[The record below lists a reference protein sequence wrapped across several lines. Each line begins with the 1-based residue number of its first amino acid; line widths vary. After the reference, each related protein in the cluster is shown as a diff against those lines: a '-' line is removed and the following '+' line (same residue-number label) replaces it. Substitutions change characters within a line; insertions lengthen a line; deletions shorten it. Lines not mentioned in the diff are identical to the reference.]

1 MVDTDAIPGP
11 RITAEELEAAVV
23 RREFVVQFQPK
34 VERAGET
41 GEWRTTEAEAL
52 IRWRHPEYGL
62 LGPGAFLP
70 AAERLGRIA
79 ELDELVLRNLLRNL
93 RKWRA
98 RGLALKGCMNL
109 APVELADA
117 ALPWRYAQIVE
128 QYGLACADV
137 TLEIAESAVTEPD
150 FAGRRVVSALRRQ
163 GFRISL
169 DDFGAAA
176 SSLKAFGALEFDEI
190 KIDASMLAHARANEM
205 SRKALA
211 AITGLAHS
219 SGITVCAEGVEDE
232 ETLAFLREIRCDK
245 MQGFLISAAV
255 MPEIIR
261 SCYPAV
267 AASAA

>member
-1 MVDTDAIPGP
+1 MTDMAQTPELA
-11 RITAEELEAAVV
+11 ITAADLDAAVA

-34 VERAGET
+34 VERAEES

-52 IRWRHPEYGL
+52 IRWRHPEHGL
-62 LGPGAFLP
+62 LGPGTFLP
-70 AAERLGRIA
+70 AAERLGRIG
-79 ELDELVLRNLLRNL
+79 ELDELVLRSMLRNL
-93 RKWRA
+93 CKWRE
-98 RGLALKGCMNL
+98 RGLALKGCINL
-109 APVELADA
+109 APAELTDA

-128 QYGLACADV
+128 QYGLECADI
-137 TLEIAESAVTEPD
+137 TLEIAEADVIEPG

-176 SSLKAFGALEFDEI
+176 SSLKAFGSLEFDEI
-190 KIDASMLAHARANEM
+190 KIDATMLAHARANEM

>member
-1 MVDTDAIPGP
+1 V
-11 RITAEELEAAVV
+11 
-23 RREFVVQFQPK
+23 
-34 VERAGET
+34 
-41 GEWRTTEAEAL
+41 
-52 IRWRHPEYGL
+52 
-62 LGPGAFLP
+62 
-70 AAERLGRIA
+70 
-79 ELDELVLRNLLRNL
+79 
-93 RKWRA
+93 
-98 RGLALKGCMNL
+98 
-109 APVELADA
+109 
-117 ALPWRYAQIVE
+117 
-128 QYGLACADV
+128 
-137 TLEIAESAVTEPD
+137 EPD
-150 FAGRRVVSALRRQ
+150 FAGRRVVAALRRQ

-176 SSLKAFGALEFDEI
+176 SSLKAFGSLEFDEI
-190 KIDASMLAHARANEM
+190 KIDATMLAHARANEM

>member
-1 MVDTDAIPGP
+1 MSDSGQP
-11 RITAEELEAAVV
+11 RELPVTAEDLDAAVA

-34 VERAGET
+34 VERVDDG

-52 IRWRHPEYGL
+52 IRWRHPEHGL

-70 AAERLGRIA
+70 AAIRLGRIA
-79 ELDELVLRNLLRNL
+79 ELDELVLRSMLRNL
-93 RKWRA
+93 CKWRE
-98 RGLALKGCMNL
+98 RGLELKGCINL
-109 APVELADA
+109 APAELADA
-117 ALPWRYAQIVE
+117 GLPWRYAQIVE
-128 QYGLACADV
+128 QYGLACGDV
-137 TLEIAESAVTEPD
+137 TLEIAESAVAEPD

-176 SSLKAFGALEFDEI
+176 SSLKAFGSLEFDEI
-190 KIDASMLAHARANEM
+190 KIDATMLAHARANEM

>member
-1 MVDTDAIPGP
+1 MTDTGQP
-11 RITAEELEAAVV
+11 RELPVTADDLDAAVA

-34 VERAGET
+34 VERMDDG

-52 IRWRHPEYGL
+52 IRWRHPQHGL

-70 AAERLGRIA
+70 AATRLGRIA
-79 ELDELVLRNLLRNL
+79 ELDELVLRSMLRNL
-93 RKWRA
+93 SRWRE
-98 RGLALKGCMNL
+98 RGLELKGCINL
-109 APVELADA
+109 APAELADA

-128 QYGLACADV
+128 QYGLECGDI
-137 TLEIAESAVTEPD
+137 TLEIAESAVVEPD
-150 FAGRRVVSALRRQ
+150 FAGRRVVAALRRQ

-176 SSLKAFGALEFDEI
+176 SSLKAFGSLEFDEI
-190 KIDASMLAHARANEM
+190 KIDATMLAHARASEM

>member
-1 MVDTDAIPGP
+1 MVDTDAMPGP
-11 RITAEELEAAVV
+11 GSRRRNWRAAVV

-137 TLEIAESAVTEPD
+137 TLEVAESAVTEPD